1 MIQFTDDFPQ
11 WKWKDVRVEVQR
23 ERQGES
29 TGVSLYQYSEER
41 KIVNSQKVCQGEA
54 LRGITALNEIK

>member
-1 MIQFTDDFPQ
+1 M
-11 WKWKDVRVEVQR
+11 QR

-41 KIVNSQKVCQGEA
+41 KILNSQEVCQREA
-54 LRGITALNEIK
+54 LRGIMALNEIKLILAKGMKLPRRA